1 MITKL
6 QKIKKNKILILGGG
20 GLIGKETTLFFL
32 NKNYEVTVIDK
43 NVRSLKK
50 IYSKNKNKLKLYK
63 NDIISF
69 KKNKKIFSQ
78 HNIIINCIALNDH
91 ALGINRPEL
100 DVKINISS
108 ILYVVKYF
116 KNKKVIHLGTTH
128 QYTGSNNKIKKFG
141 ETLAT
146 DIQGISKNAVENY
159 LIFYAN
165 KYKFKLIC
173 LRVGN
178 SFGSFEKNLIYS
190 KKGLVYEIF
199 FYLLKNK
206 KFILYKKNIKRNFCY
221 IPDIVKAIN
230 FLIHR
235 NIQSP
240 EIYNFIQYNITIENF
255 LKKIIKII
263 KFGKIIYSKK
273 IVATN
278 NFDFSQMRKGSFYK
292 IFPKIKGENINNAI
306 KNSLELY
313 KVI

>member
-1 MITKL
+1 MKL
-6 QKIKKNKILILGGG
+6 QKTNKDKILILGGG
-20 GLIGKETTLFFL
+20 GIIGKETTHFFL
-32 NKNYEVTVIDK
+32 KKNFKITVIDK
-43 NVRSLKK
+43 NIKSLQK
-50 IYSKNKNKLKLYK
+50 IYSKNKSRLKIYKKDIFFYKKNNKL
-63 NDIISF
+63 
-69 KKNKKIFSQ
+69 FSQ
-78 HNIIINCIALNDH
+78 HNIIINCIGLSDH

-100 DVKINISS
+100 DVKINIIS
-108 ILYVVKYF
+108 ILQVVKYF
-116 KNKKVIHLGTTH
+116 KNKKLIHIGTTH
-128 QYTGSNNKIKKFG
+128 QYSGSNNKIKKFG

-146 DIQGISKNAVENY
+146 AVQGISKNAVENY
-159 LIFYAN
+159 LIFYAK

-173 LRVGN
+173 LRIGN
-178 SFGSFEKNLIYS
+178 SFGSFDKNFIDN

-199 FYLLKNK
+199 NYLLKNK
-206 KFILYKKNIKRNFCY
+206 KFILYKKNIKKNFCY

-230 FLIHR
+230 FLTTR

-292 IFPKIKGENINNAI
+292 IFPKISGENINNAI
-306 KNSLELY
+306 KNTLKLY
-313 KVI
+313 KII